1 MRGASSQS
9 CSPIAVLS
17 AFVSSAPDEPRAMS
31 AVSMKK
37 MPVKKRPVVRAARVS
52 EDDIRAEYD
61 FSTARRNPYAVRFK
75 EGVTVVALDA
85 DVAAS
90 FPDAVAVNDALRAL
104 VRSTK
109 RPAKKRSTKRRT
121 A

>member
-1 MRGASSQS
+1 
-9 CSPIAVLS
+9 
-17 AFVSSAPDEPRAMS
+17 
-31 AVSMKK
+31 MKK
-37 MPVKKRPVVRAARVS
+37 MPDKKRALPRGQRVA

-61 FSTARRNPYAVRFK
+61 FSNARPNPYAARFK

-109 RPAKKRSTKRRT
+109 RPAKKRSSKRRT